1 MGARMWII
9 TKLFPKV
16 AGAVIS
22 SGPVIRASK
31 AFLAA
36 LRKGYED
43 IPDENIKGHLVD
55 LELRIERLESSLKA
69 IDTSLRKMVTALF
82 IVGAVAFLA
91 LVLAIIKLA

>member
-1 MGARMWII
+1 MWIL

-16 AGAVIS
+16 AGAIIS

-43 IPDENIKGHLVD
+43 IPDERVKGHLVD
-55 LELRIERLESSLKA
+55 LEFRIEKLEAALQGVEK
-69 IDTSLRKMVTALF
+69 SLRKMVTAIYL
-82 IVGAVAFLA
+82 VGAVALA
-91 LVLAIIKLA
+91 ALFLAIIKLA

>member
-1 MGARMWII
+1 MGARMWIL

-16 AGAVIS
+16 AGVVIS

-55 LELRIERLESSLKA
+55 LELRIEKLESSLEALDKG
-69 IDTSLRKMVTALF
+69 LRKMVTAMFL
-82 IVGAVAFLA
+82 IGAVALAA